1 MFYLYS
7 VTTGKVS
14 FFFFNREANI
24 ITQFQKN
31 TKDNVNGILKKRSIY
46 PITQERNDTGF

>member
-24 ITQFQKN
+24 IT
-31 TKDNVNGILKKRSIY
+31 VSKKY
-46 PITQERNDTGF
+46 